1 MRCGRSGPCR
11 WPSDCSPPPPDPVT
25 GALPTA
31 HSPASSLDTAEAT
44 AIARAFLPERS
55 WGNRST
61 YYYVRAK
68 LGSDPLYNGVLQAL
82 PDDGLPLL
90 DLGCGLGLLGHVAR
104 LHGRMQPYLGVDLDA
119 GKIDRGARAVR
130 RAALHALDLRHLDIQ
145 QPLPRHSGHVAV
157 LDVLHYL
164 DAHAQA
170 SLLQAA
176 AARVAPGGTLVLRS
190 PLDTGDGRDRA
201 TRLTDRLGWLSGW
214 MRTRPRHYP
223 TAGALQQLLCKAG
236 LVAEAPRR
244 LHGRTPFNSWLLVA
258 TRPPVAR

>member
-1 MRCGRSGPCR
+1 M
-11 WPSDCSPPPPDPVT
+11 T
-25 GALPTA
+25 GARPGA
-31 HSPASSLDTAEAT
+31 ASVAACLDTADAT
-44 AIARAFLPERS
+44 AIARAFLPASR

-82 PDDGLPLL
+82 PDDGLALL

-104 LHGRMQPYLGVDLDA
+104 LHGRTQPYLGVDVDA

-130 RAALHALDLRHLDIQ
+130 RAALPALDLRQLDIQ

-176 AARVAPGGTLVLRS
+176 AERVAPGATLVLRS
-190 PLDTGDGRDRA
+190 PLDTGDGRDRT
-201 TRLTDRLGWLSGW
+201 TRLADRLGWLSGW

-223 TAGALQQLLCKAG
+223 RADALQQVLGAAG
-236 LVAEAPRR
+236 LVAEAPRP

-258 TRPPVAR
+258 HRPVAPG